1 MSNKPVAKFQSVVAP
16 GLDVA
21 MWQSE
26 KGGFTFT
33 IQKRYKNAAGEWTD
47 SKSLFAQDLAGLQQ
61 ILGKAIEEADRR
73 RASRQPSDAPSSA
86 VQAFTA
92 APAPE
97 GGIDDDD
104 IPF

>member
-1 MSNKPVAKFQSVVAP
+1 MSNKPVAKFSSVVAP

-33 IQKRYKNAAGEWTD
+33 IQKRYKDAAGEWKD

-61 ILGKAIEEADRR
+61 ILGKAIAEADKR
-73 RASRQPSDAPSSA
+73 RASRQPADASSSGTE
-86 VQAFTA
+86 QTFTSQ
-92 APAPE
+92 PE
-97 GGIDDDD
+97 GGIDDEDV
-104 IPF
+104 PF